1 MVPNVLMSTHTDILK
16 RFTGPAELSD
26 VTGMSRNAAKQVW
39 RRGSISARH
48 WQPIVSA
55 KKATLKELAEA
66 AASKTEAA

>member
-1 MVPNVLMSTHTDILK
+1 MSTHAIILK
-16 RFTGPAELSD
+16 RFSGPAELSD

-48 WQPIVSA
+48 WQTIVAA

-66 AASKTEAA
+66 TASQAA